1 MTQQFQQQIQSL
13 KVLLEDK
20 NEEVEAYKQAMD
32 DSEAMLNKLDQE
44 QRKAQQIADSE
55 ILDLSNKIKFL
66 EG

>member
-1 MTQQFQQQIQSL
+1 
-13 KVLLEDK
+13 
-20 NEEVEAYKQAMD
+20 MD

-66 EG
+66 EGQLASRETTLQQSGIS